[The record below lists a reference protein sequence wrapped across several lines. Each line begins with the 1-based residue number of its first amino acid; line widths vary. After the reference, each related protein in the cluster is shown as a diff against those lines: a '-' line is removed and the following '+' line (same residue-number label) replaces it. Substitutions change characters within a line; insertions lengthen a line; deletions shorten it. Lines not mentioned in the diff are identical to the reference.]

1 LRADSTYR
9 EIETL
14 LESQATIMSA
24 QRIALWES
32 GKLIALKIAFWNKK
46 SRPTASNIAD
56 IIAKVYENIDDIVT
70 EIQINELFD
79 LYIIENLKKSINED
93 DVGENDIKDIGESF
107 DTINKTIKDIQNIE
121 RKLII
126 EKQKL
131 EDLKITLKAHPQ
143 ENVEAIGFKK
153 EQVEILTTKFNILY
167 EAYKS
172 TKKDIKKVP
181 EYFSCPITIDTIMC
195 AVSRTDNEGHIH
207 TFEKYAIEKWL
218 ANNNSEPTTQAKVSI
233 DMYKPNPIFNSLID
247 EFIINPDAYY
257 NKYRDKDF
265 QTIYSEALQESMNAG
280 KRRPK
285 QTKKKTKTYKSNK
298 TNKQT
303 NKQKKKRK
311 KNINLNTLKNKEQK
325 TKIKIYIK

>member
-1 LRADSTYR
+1 
-9 EIETL
+9 
-14 LESQATIMSA
+14 M
-24 QRIALWES
+24 
-32 GKLIALKIAFWNKK
+32 
-46 SRPTASNIAD
+46 
-56 IIAKVYENIDDIVT
+56 T

-172 TKKDIKKVP
+172 TKKDKTDIKKVP

-298 TNKQT
+298 KNKQT